1 MLAQSLL
8 FGLSPSTWV
17 SIAVLIVGLLTLGVV
32 SYEFYLNH
40 LRTKQSDIRL
50 EQMETTNS
58 MMRHDDSG
66 GRSYFRFDVLVTN
79 QGQRDGRIANRG
91 ELLEAVFRGTPGER
105 RISSSDCGG
114 GHVQTQLP
122 TKDER
127 RVEPEESAQL
137 RIQTWFPNDKGIAD
151 LVNDYD
157 EAAFCIAVD
166 VEDAEQKYTLTVED
180 DIEFSGVTWR
190 P

>member
-17 SIAVLIVGLLTLGVV
+17 SIAVLIVGLLTLAVV

-40 LRTKQSDIRL
+40 LQTKRSDIRP
-50 EQMETTNS
+50 EKMETTNS
-58 MMRHDDSG
+58 TIRHDDSG
-66 GRSYFRFDVLVTN
+66 GRGYFRFDVLVTN
-79 QGQRDGRIANRG
+79 QGQRDGRIADRG
-91 ELLEAVFRGTPGER
+91 ELLEAVFRGAPGER

-114 GHVQTQLP
+114 GHVRTQLP

-127 RVEPEESAQL
+127 RVEPGESVPL

-157 EAAFCIAVD
+157 GATFHMAVD
-166 VEDAEQKYTLTVED
+166 VEDAEKKYTLTVED